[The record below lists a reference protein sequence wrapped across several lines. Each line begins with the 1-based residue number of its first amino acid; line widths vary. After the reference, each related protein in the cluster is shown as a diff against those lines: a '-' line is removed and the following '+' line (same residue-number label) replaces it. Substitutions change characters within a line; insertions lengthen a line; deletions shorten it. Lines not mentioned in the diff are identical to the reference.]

1 MRVETK
7 RDRDTQRQRSMERAA
22 ERQLEAQRQA
32 AKEAERKQQ
41 WEDGFL
47 NLVKTPRPCAAPAC
61 ATVTATAPVN
71 APANTE
77 VTVSVR
83 NKPKQKG
90 IMDKSASFLNGMC
103 VGGVAALLFVLGALF
118 AAGVI

>member
-1 MRVETK
+1 MRVETQ
-7 RDRDTQRQRSMERAA
+7 RDRDAQKQRSMERAA
-22 ERQLEAQRQA
+22 ERKLEAQRQA
-32 AKEAERKQQ
+32 ALAAKEAEKKRQ
-41 WEDGFL
+41 WDDGFL
-47 NLVKTPRPCAAPAC
+47 NLVKEPRPCAVPTGAM
-61 ATVTATAPVN
+61 VTAT

-103 VGGVAALLFVLGALF
+103 VGGVAVLMAVFAVLF
-118 AAGVI
+118 ATGVI